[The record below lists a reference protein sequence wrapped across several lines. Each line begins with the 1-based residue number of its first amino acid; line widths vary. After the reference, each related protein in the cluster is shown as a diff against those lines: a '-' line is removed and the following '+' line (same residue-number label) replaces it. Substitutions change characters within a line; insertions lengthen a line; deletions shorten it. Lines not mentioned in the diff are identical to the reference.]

1 MPVHQLSF
9 RFQAS
14 NIIRTT
20 TSARNMFFYFKKK
33 AKKRSRTKAVMLN
46 MLK

>member
-9 RFQAS
+9 SFQAS
-14 NIIRTT
+14 IRTT
-20 TSARNMFFYFKKK
+20 MSARNMFFYFKKK